1 MSGMNSIYVFYSVKS
16 IDKQKKYPIMSTFY
30 LRSVIVSF
38 FYLNSIESEFLLSK
52 YYHFL
57 SLI

>member
-1 MSGMNSIYVFYSVKS
+1 MNSIYVFYSVKS

-57 SLI
+57 SLT